1 MRAAPRYAE
10 KDVLASV
17 RKALKAL
24 GVFHLRM
31 NTGKAKF
38 QGKGKTYY
46 VDYGFPGMADLLAFP
61 HSHARSQP
69 VPLWIETK
77 ASDSTQKSEQKMFQ
91 RIVEQEGHYYVCVRS
106 AAELIE
112 WLRNLQLTEPS

>member
-1 MRAAPRYAE
+1 MKPVRYAE

-24 GVFHLRM
+24 GVFHLRV
-31 NTGKAKF
+31 NTGRARF
-38 QGKGKTYY
+38 QGKTKIRY

-61 HSHARSQP
+61 HFSNRP
-69 VPLWIETK
+69 MPLWIETK
-77 ASDSTQKSEQKMFQ
+77 GSDSSQTREQKMFQ
-91 RIVEQEGHYYVCVRS
+91 QIVEQEGHYYVCVRS